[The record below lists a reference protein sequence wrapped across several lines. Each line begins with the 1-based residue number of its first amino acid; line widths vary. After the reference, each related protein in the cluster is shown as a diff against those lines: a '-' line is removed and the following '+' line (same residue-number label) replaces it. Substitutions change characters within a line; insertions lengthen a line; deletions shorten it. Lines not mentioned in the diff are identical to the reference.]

1 MSEHLETNDIPL
13 SLSCNM
19 SHTILR
25 RWDGEHFILKRK
37 NTNILWFQL
46 FCLKYVNSTRMLV
59 S

>member
-25 RWDGEHFILKRK
+25 RWDGEHFIFETKEYK
-37 NTNILWFQL
+37 H
-46 FCLKYVNSTRMLV
+46 SLV
-59 S
+59 PAFLLEICKQY